1 MPRIYTTTDYEVKYG
16 RFLILSAISGDKCM
30 EVGADVVEG
39 SDKLIQI
46 AARLQDAGDH
56 LKNYDNYWI
65 HEGFIIVN
73 SHDSH
78 DCAET
83 LFAKICEEAYE
94 SLTRFV
100 ADLNAH

>member
-1 MPRIYTTTDYEVKYG
+1 
-16 RFLILSAISGDKCM
+16 
-30 EVGADVVEG
+30 VGADVADE
-39 SDKLIQI
+39 SDKLIPI

-73 SHDSH
+73 SHDFH

-83 LFAKICEEAYE
+83 LFSKTCEEANE

-100 ADLNAH
+100 ADLNAY